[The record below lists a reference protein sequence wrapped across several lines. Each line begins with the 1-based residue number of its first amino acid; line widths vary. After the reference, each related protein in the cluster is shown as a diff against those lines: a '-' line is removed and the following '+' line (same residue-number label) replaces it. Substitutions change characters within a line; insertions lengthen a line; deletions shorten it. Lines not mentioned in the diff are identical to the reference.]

1 MTGGAAPPS
10 PRGEGRSARS
20 GRGGGGGL
28 ECPGGGGR
36 RPRGRSRAGGE
47 GRGPGAG
54 RGRGPPL
61 LPAPGSVSPPSPR
74 RLGVGGAVWA
84 GGAARGG
91 ARCFVS
97 SFPCGVAR
105 AAGEA
110 PAPSGRRA
118 NGGGGG
124 GESAALP
131 GAKATPRSSQAT
143 RRAGKSAG
151 SRGCGRERGGR
162 DDKASLSRVPP
173 PPSAPPPRACVVCS
187 GVCGGFSGG
196 CAGDTGRQSGRGAG
210 AFGQR
215 SGSGS
220 RRKGKARCA
229 PARGERGAG
238 LRDEVTD
245 PGGGDGP
252 RAAGLAVFTSPRESP
267 LPRSGLN

>member
-1 MTGGAAPPS
+1 MQRRQVGRAGGGRGRRAPRGINSRPRFDRRCGDWRCRPPS

-74 RLGVGGAVWA
+74 RLGVGGAVRA

-97 SFPCGVAR
+97 SSPCGVAR

-124 GESAALP
+124 ESAALP
-131 GAKATPRSSQAT
+131 AAKATPRSSQAT
-143 RRAGKSAG
+143 RRAV
-151 SRGCGRERGGR
+151 
-162 DDKASLSRVPP
+162 VPKN
-173 PPSAPPPRACVVCS
+173 CW
-187 GVCGGFSGG
+187 FI
-196 CAGDTGRQSGRGAG
+196 
-210 AFGQR
+210 F
-215 SGSGS
+215 
-220 RRKGKARCA
+220 
-229 PARGERGAG
+229 
-238 LRDEVTD
+238 
-245 PGGGDGP
+245 
-252 RAAGLAVFTSPRESP
+252 
-267 LPRSGLN
+267 